1 MSPSWEETAEKV
13 TQQAIEAAEEGRWGR
28 VDLCYQE
35 RAELFRAKTVS
46 LSLGRRLHVLDRR
59 VHDRLRMAMMTAQH
73 LLVEVASKRRLIE
86 RFDSGPQ
93 SAVSPD
99 GSRRISYR
107 L

>member
-1 MSPSWEETAEKV
+1 MSPSWEEMAEKV
-13 TQQAIEAAEEGRWGR
+13 TQQAIEAAEEGQWGR

-46 LSLGRRLHVLDRR
+46 LSLGQRLHVLDRR

-86 RFDSGPQ
+86 RFDSEPQ